1 MAKRIKDPSEKS
13 RIRAT
18 IFDKLNRRGTW
29 GPIHTSKEN
38 ALKGIPSH
46 DIGAAKDILEE
57 AIKEG
62 FLVPKH
68 TGYGDHVSLNFKRRD
83 EIMAIIAS
91 LLDG

>member
-1 MAKRIKDPSEKS
+1 MAKRTRDPGKRNRIK
-13 RIRAT
+13 AT

-38 ALKGIPSH
+38 AIKGIPSH
-46 DIGAAKDILEE
+46 DIGVAKEILEE
-57 AIKEG
+57 AIREG

-83 EIMAIIAS
+83 QILAIIAE
-91 LLDG
+91 LLED